1 MIDYDKDVRID
12 ETALDVECLDQP
24 SLMVKYARLLADAE
38 RELDKAKEAL
48 DLVKAELDKEI
59 RSDPDK
65 FDLIKATETSVANTV
80 IMQPKYVEASNRVI
94 EAKYEAKV
102 LAGVVRAMDARKT
115 MLETLV
121 KLHGQQYFAGPNVPR
136 DLSYEA
142 QRLHAQKKVD
152 QGVASKFTRK
162 RKEE

>member
-24 SLMVKYARLLADAE
+24 SLMVKYTRLLADAE
-38 RELDKAKEAL
+38 QRLDEAKEAL

-59 RSDPDK
+59 RSDPDR
-65 FDLIKATETSVANTV
+65 FDLAKATETSVANAV
-80 IMQPKYVEASNRVI
+80 IMQPEYAEASNRMI

-102 LAGVVRAMDARKT
+102 LAGVVRAIDARKT

-142 QRLHAQKKVD
+142 EKKRSQKKSNEIV
-152 QGVASKFTRK
+152 GTSFKRIRK
-162 RKEE
+162 

>member
-38 RELDKAKEAL
+38 QRLDEAKEAL

-59 RSDPDK
+59 RSDPDR
-65 FDLIKATETSVANTV
+65 FDLAKATETSVANAV
-80 IMQPKYVEASNRVI
+80 IMQPEYAEASNRMI

-102 LAGVVRAMDARKT
+102 LAGIVRAMDARKT

-136 DLSYEA
+136 DLSHEA
-142 QRLHAQKKVD
+142 KKRRDQQKSDSK
-152 QGVASKFTRK
+152 VASKLSRRTS
-162 RKEE
+162 

>member
-38 RELDKAKEAL
+38 QRLDEAKEAL
-48 DLVKAELDKEI
+48 DLAKAELDKEI
-59 RSDPDK
+59 RSDPDR
-65 FDLIKATETSVANTV
+65 FDLTKATETSVANAV
-80 IMQPKYVEASNRVI
+80 IMQPEYTEASNRVI

-102 LAGVVRAMDARKT
+102 LAGVVKAIDARKT

-136 DLSYEA
+136 DLSHEA
-142 QRLHAQKKVD
+142 EKKRSQKKSNEIV
-152 QGVASKFTRK
+152 GTSFKRIRK
-162 RKEE
+162 